1 MELLAPL
8 GLNFKLLFIQIVG
21 FLLLYWL
28 LKRFLF
34 GRVMDM
40 IRKRGDEIR
49 KAYEE
54 NEKTRSD
61 VQLLKSDYET
71 KLQQAREKAE
81 QIIQEATQRAEK
93 AGQELIEKTR
103 TEAAL
108 IKQKGLA
115 EIDLEKK
122 RVISEV
128 RNDVINLS
136 VAIATRLVEKSLD
149 RKDAEHYTDEII
161 NRIGSMRR

>member
-21 FLLLYWL
+21 FVLLYWL

-34 GRVMDM
+34 GRVMEM
-40 IRKRGDEIR
+40 IKKRGDEIR
-49 KAYEE
+49 NAYEE

-61 VQLLKSDYET
+61 VQLLKSDYES
-71 KLQQAREKAE
+71 KLLQARAKAE
-81 QIIQEATQRAEK
+81 QIIQEATNQAEK
-93 AGQELIEKTR
+93 NAQEIIEKTR

-115 EIDLEKK
+115 EIELEKK
-122 RVISEV
+122 RVISEL

-136 VAIATRLVEKSLD
+136 LAIATRLIEKSLD
-149 RKDAEHYTDEII
+149 KKAAERYADEVI
-161 NRIGSMRR
+161 NQIGSMRQ